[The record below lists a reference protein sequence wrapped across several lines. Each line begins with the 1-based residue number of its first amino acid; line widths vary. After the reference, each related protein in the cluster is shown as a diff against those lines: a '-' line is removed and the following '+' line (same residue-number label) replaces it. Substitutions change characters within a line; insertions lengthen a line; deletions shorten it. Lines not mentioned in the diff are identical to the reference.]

1 MNRIAVVD
9 VNGFIES
16 EPGFWSLLAAATS
29 VADVKQKLRLAADD
43 GRVRAVVLRINSP
56 GGEASASDMIYE
68 EVRHFKEETRKPVV
82 AALMGT
88 AASGGY
94 YVALSSDRIVA
105 NPTCITGSV
114 GVVMDLLNIEGL
126 YGKIGLQ
133 SVVIKSGDKKDIGSP
148 TRKLTEEERAILQSV
163 NRALFDRFLDTV
175 RAGRPK
181 MDDAQRAAISD
192 GRIFTAQQALKLD
205 LVDSVGYLSDAIA
218 AARDLAGITHADVVL
233 YRPSPSY
240 NSNIYAKSGADLLFE
255 GGLELLL
262 RGQSP
267 AFLYL
272 WSPGS

>member
-1 MNRIAVVD
+1 MD

-16 EPGFWSLLAAATS
+16 EPGFWSLLGAATS
-29 VADVKQKLRLAADD
+29 LADVRQKLQLAADD
-43 GRVRAVVLRINSP
+43 TRVRAVVLRINSP

-68 EVRHFKEETRKPVV
+68 EVRRFKEQTGKPVV

-114 GVVMDLLNIEGL
+114 GVIMDLLNIEGL
-126 YGKIGLQ
+126 YGKIGLE
-133 SVVIKSGDKKDIGSP
+133 SVVIKSGAEKDIGSP
-148 TRKLTEEERAILQSV
+148 TRKLTEQERAILQSV
-163 NRALFDRFLDTV
+163 NRALFDRFLAAVHT
-175 RAGRPK
+175 GRPK
-181 MDDAQRAAISD
+181 MDDAQRTAISD
-192 GRIFTAQQALKLD
+192 GRIFTADQALQLN
-205 LVDSVGYLSDAIA
+205 LVDSIGYLDDAITE
-218 AARDLAGITHADVVL
+218 ARTLAGITHADVVL

-240 NSNIYAKSGADLLFE
+240 NSNIYARSGADMLFA

-262 RGQSP
+262 RRQGP